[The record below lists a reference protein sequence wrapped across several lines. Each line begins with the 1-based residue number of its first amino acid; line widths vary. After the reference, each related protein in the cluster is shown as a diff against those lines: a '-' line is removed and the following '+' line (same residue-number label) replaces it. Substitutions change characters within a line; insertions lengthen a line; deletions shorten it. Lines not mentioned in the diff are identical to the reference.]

1 MAFNGVVREKGSWIA
16 TDNDDNA
23 LSTATKAAPPAGL
36 SHHITSISGGYS
48 ATVSGNTLIL
58 KDGSTEVGRWYVY
71 DSFALVFPS
80 PVQINGVANLE
91 LAASG
96 TGGTVG
102 AATMTG
108 YTL

>member
-1 MAFNGVVREKGSWIA
+1 MAFNGVVREKGSWIV
-16 TDNDDNA
+16 TDNEDNDT
-23 LSTATKAAPPAGL
+23 STATKAAPASGQT
-36 SHHITSISGGYS
+36 HWVTSVAGGYD

-58 KDGSTEVGRWYVY
+58 KDGTTEVGRWYVY

-80 PVQINGVANLE
+80 PVQINGAANLE
-91 LAASG
+91 LEASG
-96 TGGTVG
+96 AGGTTG

>member
-1 MAFNGVVREKGSWIA
+1 MNGTVREKGSWIA
-16 TDNDDNA
+16 TANADNA
-23 LSTATKAAPPAGL
+23 TATGTKAAPPAGQ

-48 ATVSGNTLIL
+48 STVSGKTLIL
-58 KDGSTEVGRWYVY
+58 KEGSTEKGRWYVY

-80 PVQINGVANLE
+80 PIEINGVANLE

-96 TGGTVG
+96 TGGTTG
-102 AATMTG
+102 AATLTG

>member
-1 MAFNGVVREKGSWIA
+1 MNGTVREKGSWVA

-23 LSTATKAAPPAGL
+23 TSTATKAVPPAGQT
-36 SHHITSISGGYS
+36 HFITSIAGGYS

-58 KDGSTEVGRWYVY
+58 KEGSTEKGRWYVY

-80 PVQINGVANLE
+80 PIEINGVANLE

-96 TGGTVG
+96 TGGTTG
-102 AATMTG
+102 AATLTG